1 MRKLTTAVLALAL
14 MSWGTCVFAGDA
26 NDPHYQE
33 IKKLKA
39 EQRTAR
45 EANKKNPS
53 PVNQNSFWHKE
64 GERSGLSGT
73 GSSAGNFL
81 KNLNPVPFFKNQQEK
96 YNARKATAGT
106 K

>member
-26 NDPHYQE
+26 SDPHYQE

-39 EQRTAR
+39 EQRAAR
-45 EANKKNPS
+45 EANKKNS
-53 PVNQNSFWHKE
+53 PQADKNSFWHKE
-64 GERSGLSGT
+64 GERSGFSGT
-73 GSSAGNFL
+73 GSGAGNFL

-96 YNARKATAGT
+96 YNARKAAAGT